1 MGLEGLLANNYITF
15 GVMLSG
21 YLLVPIA
28 LGLRRGV
35 PVWARGA
42 GMVATAMV
50 AAIFASLAL
59 GLRPLGL
66 YFFAIFL
73 LFAATYISALPYRR
87 REPHLFTALIM
98 TSTLALIA
106 LILLFQR
113 MFFFGY
119 S

>member
-1 MGLEGLLANNYITF
+1 MGLETLLANNYITF
-15 GVMLSG
+15 GVTLSG

-28 LGLRRGV
+28 LGLRKGV
-35 PVWARGA
+35 PAWARGA
-42 GMVATAMV
+42 GVAAAVTIT
-50 AAIFASLAL
+50 AIFASLAL
-59 GLRPLGL
+59 GLRPLEL

-73 LFAATYISALPYRR
+73 LFAAIYVAALPYRR

-98 TSTLALIA
+98 TSALALIA